1 MSNSGLESDRVAAPW
16 RSAASTGGNSLIID
30 RKALTL
36 LGIALATFVLALEC
50 CRYLFSGAYLDHVE
64 GDIVISGWQYVH
76 GQPLYQMQDGAPR
89 FATFYGPL
97 AYLLPMPALIL
108 LGANVA
114 VSKFTSMIALL
125 ATILV
130 VGGHF
135 IRHPSQGD
143 ARHGI
148 CLLVAALLLFSPVS
162 FWVRSD
168 PIETLLV
175 AIAVASAPSRR
186 GEAWVGVCMGLAVN
200 LKVHAFFY
208 FAPLL
213 VDLWSNRGMRA
224 PLVAG
229 GAAIATFILPFLAP
243 GISLEDYVRGLAQQI
258 GNRGQTP
265 SQLWP
270 ISMTLALLLL
280 PLALPLATQR
290 QHRRTKIYATAALLT
305 ALLLLYPATASGC
318 GAYHF
323 LPLAPVLADVRY
335 RLRPNGV
342 SAELTPV
349 AIIVVACLGAGQTL
363 RELAA
368 DRGSDLVSAEALALA
383 RHSTVQPVQIGY
395 GDNLHSYLLSQ
406 LSRTVLSLNSYPAVI
421 DAHILM
427 ELREAGID
435 GSARWVRDLA
445 ECRIRRWLLPR
456 GEPPFAVNSFYYDNK
471 PLFDPVFRR
480 TFTEHYKITKHAKFF
495 DLWDCSPTGNRQE

>member
-1 MSNSGLESDRVAAPW
+1 MRV
-16 RSAASTGGNSLIID
+16 
-30 RKALTL
+30 
-36 LGIALATFVLALEC
+36 V
-50 CRYLFSGAYLDHVE
+50 
-64 GDIVISGWQYVH
+64 
-76 GQPLYQMQDGAPR
+76 
-89 FATFYGPL
+89 
-97 AYLLPMPALIL
+97 
-108 LGANVA
+108 
-114 VSKFTSMIALL
+114 
-125 ATILV
+125 LV
-130 VGGHF
+130 V
-135 IRHPSQGD
+135 
-143 ARHGI
+143 
-148 CLLVAALLLFSPVS
+148 V
-162 FWVRSD
+162 
-168 PIETLLV
+168 
-175 AIAVASAPSRR
+175 
-186 GEAWVGVCMGLAVN
+186 
-200 LKVHAFFY
+200 
-208 FAPLL
+208 
-213 VDLWSNRGMRA
+213 
-224 PLVAG
+224 
-229 GAAIATFILPFLAP
+229 
-243 GISLEDYVRGLAQQI
+243 
-258 GNRGQTP
+258 
-265 SQLWP
+265 
-270 ISMTLALLLL
+270 
-280 PLALPLATQR
+280 LALPLATQR
-290 QHRRTKIYATAALLT
+290 QHRRTKIYAAAALLT

-368 DRGSDLVSAEALALA
+368 DRGSDPVGAEALTLA

-456 GEPPFAVNSFYYDNK
+456 GEQPFAVNSFYYDNK
-471 PLFDPVFRR
+471 PLFDERFRH
-480 TFTEHYKITKHAKFF
+480 TFVEHYKLTKRAKFF